1 MSDNEE
7 AKIDIDHEK
16 AATEPLTGGES
27 PTKVTFTPSSPDGK
41 KAAKIELDASLGAVK
56 QSLTKEE
63 LMVYANDP
71 TWSRIR
77 NGLFYLF
84 WVTWIGIFV
93 AAVVITATA
102 TRCPLKVDSNSTIAT
117 TVDTLNSAAALVA
130 ETLSTSNY

>member
-1 MSDNEE
+1 MSDNDE
-7 AKIDIDHEK
+7 AKIEIDHDK
-16 AATEPLTGGES
+16 AATEPLTGGAGES

-41 KAAKIELDASLGAVK
+41 KAAKVELDSSVGAIK

-102 TRCPLKVDSNSTIAT
+102 PRCPLKVIDGNST
-117 TVDTLNSAAALVA
+117 VSAVA
-130 ETLSTSNY
+130 EAVTMLADATSLV